1 MFTKGFT
8 ASGAQITTQAS
19 LATFDIQYIGTI
31 PEEENDTSWQEFTF
45 TNISSHVNK
54 NARLMILFQSSGSPS
69 ADLALDSIQLGTTV
83 WDFDS
88 GINGFQQPTVGDGS
102 RYGSPTNASGVFTEY
117 NTKTFTDLANTGTAR
132 EFFNRRSGSTPSSDT
147 GPSGAYSGSYYL
159 YAETSGNGRRN
170 DFYLRSPLITVASNY
185 VRVYAYRKADIRE
198 GSSTYDEPVGPSY
211 LYLIYQTN

>member
-1 MFTKGFT
+1 MFTKGFIS
-8 ASGAQITTQAS
+8 SGALITTQAS

-31 PEEENDTSWQEFTF
+31 PSADDDTSWQEFTF

-54 NARLMILFQSSGSPS
+54 NARLLILFQSSRNAS

-88 GINGFQQPTVGDGS
+88 GINGFQQPTTANAGNMGT
-102 RYGSPTNASGVFTEY
+102 PTNASSVFTIY
-117 NTKTFTDLANTGTAR
+117 NQKTFADLANTGTSR
-132 EFFNRRSGSTPSSDT
+132 EFFNRRSGTTPSSNT

-159 YAETSGNGRRN
+159 YAEVSGNGRRN
-170 DFYLRSPLITVASNY
+170 ESYLCSPLITVASNY
-185 VRVYAYRKADIRE
+185 VRVYAFRKADIRE
-198 GSSTYDEPVGPSY
+198 SPSSYTYPVGPSY